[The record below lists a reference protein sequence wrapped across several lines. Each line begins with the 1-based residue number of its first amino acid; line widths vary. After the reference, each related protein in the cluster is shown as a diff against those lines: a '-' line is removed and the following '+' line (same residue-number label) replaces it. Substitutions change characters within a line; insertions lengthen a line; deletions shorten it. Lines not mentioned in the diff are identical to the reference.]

1 MFPVFIAVLS
11 NDEIKSRIRENY
23 EYFLT
28 YIDAESVSVWL
39 QIERVIAGDR
49 WRQVLSKESTPK
61 DKNSALLDCLFDS
74 SDPNAFTVLRTALEK
89 ENHWLLF
96 FVDKPFKSSS
106 KG

>member
-1 MFPVFIAVLS
+1 MFSVLTAVLS

-39 QIERVIAGDR
+39 QTERVIACDR
-49 WRQVLSKESTPK
+49 WRQIQSTKSPK
-61 DKNSALLDCLFDS
+61 DKNRALLDCLFNS

-96 FVDKPFKSSS
+96 FIDKPFKSSS